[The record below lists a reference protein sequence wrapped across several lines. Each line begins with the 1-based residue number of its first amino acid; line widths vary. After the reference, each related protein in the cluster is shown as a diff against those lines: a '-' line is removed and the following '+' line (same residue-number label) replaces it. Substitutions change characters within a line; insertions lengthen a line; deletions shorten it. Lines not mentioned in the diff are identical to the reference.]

1 MISSQWTAQLA
12 AVVPEIKPLH
22 IEASAL
28 LQGFPNIR
36 VSWVP
41 RKWNAGADALHQGTS
56 WSIARWYAGASESVA
71 SAQARGPTRLP
82 IASVASPVRI
92 DFRCEPNTLAASAPL
107 RDMR

>member
-41 RKWNAGADALHQGTS
+41 RKWNAGGGRPPPRHVLVDSAL
-56 WSIARWYAGASESVA
+56 
-71 SAQARGPTRLP
+71 
-82 IASVASPVRI
+82 VRRRI
-92 DFRCEPNTLAASAPL
+92 
-107 RDMR
+107 